1 MAEARRSQKLVVVEP
16 STTSQP
22 DASGDDGRLGRR
34 FLWVLGVALAL
45 SVLLLIFQL
54 ERAGQ
59 LEQEVQSLRTELG
72 TSVRALEA
80 HRERMEQVRDRVDQ
94 LAAGVVELQILV
106 VEPSP
111 PEVPSEP

>member
-1 MAEARRSQKLVVVEP
+1 MAEARRSPKLVTVEP

-22 DASGDDGRLGRR
+22 DVSGEDGRLGRR
-34 FLWVLGVALAL
+34 LLWVLGVALAL
-45 SVLLLIFQL
+45 CVLLLISQL

-59 LEQEVQSLRTELG
+59 LEQEVESLHTELAA
-72 TSVRALEA
+72 SVQALEA

-94 LAAGVVELQILV
+94 LAAGVVELQTLV

-111 PEVPSEP
+111 PEAPSEP